1 LVAFVGVGQ
10 VASAFVGD
18 GFFAVLGA
26 GLLAARHLQAAHGV
40 VEKLDGA
47 IDDRRC
53 GRPGHK
59 VGNYNRLPGWVVY
72 FCPLGEIQ
80 STVPSGC
87 CWSRQPQN
95 VLKR

>member
-1 LVAFVGVGQ
+1 VAFVGVGQ

-53 GRPGHK
+53 GRPGHR

-72 FCPLGEIQ
+72 FCHWVR
-80 STVPSGC
+80 S
-87 CWSRQPQN
+87 SRRCRRDAVGRANP
-95 VLKR
+95 RTF

>member
-18 GFFAVLGA
+18 RFFAVLGA

-53 GRPGHK
+53 GRPAQGGELQPAARMGG
-59 VGNYNRLPGWVVY
+59 VFLPTG
-72 FCPLGEIQ
+72 
-80 STVPSGC
+80 
-87 CWSRQPQN
+87 
-95 VLKR
+95 